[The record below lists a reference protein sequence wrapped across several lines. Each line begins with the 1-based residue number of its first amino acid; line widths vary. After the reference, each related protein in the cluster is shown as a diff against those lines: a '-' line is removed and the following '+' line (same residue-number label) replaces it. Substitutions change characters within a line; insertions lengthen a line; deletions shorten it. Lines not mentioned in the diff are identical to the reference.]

1 MASKAARTMAG
12 NIEIRVFRDG
22 RIQALGAGAFLLMS
36 ALLMGVYFFGRS
48 GLDAQIAQL
57 ENNQVAFEDQF
68 ERQRR
73 TIERLKFQVAELN
86 LSESVS
92 ELAAADL
99 QDVVINQQSKIAQ
112 LENEAIYYRNLMS
125 PGAGAREVF
134 VHRIEVAPG
143 HQGETL
149 NYQILLTHADPDGG
163 KTAGRLG
170 LKLAGTVAEG
180 ETLIDVVDAGLVD
193 HSALD
198 YEFRYFQNF
207 KGALKLP
214 EGFRPS
220 SLQLEVTSLAGKLLE
235 QQEVDVQMEDV

>member
-1 MASKAARTMAG
+1 MAG

-22 RIQALGAGAFLLMS
+22 RIQALAVCGFVLLVV
-36 ALLMGVYFFGRS
+36 LMLAVYFFGRS
-48 GLDAQIAQL
+48 GLTAQIEQL
-57 ENNQVAFEDQF
+57 EKNQTAFEDQF
-68 ERQRR
+68 DQQLR
-73 TIERLKFQVAELN
+73 TIERLEFEVAELN

-99 QDVVINQQSKIAQ
+99 QEVVISQQSKIAR

-125 PGAGAREVF
+125 PKAGSREVF
-134 VHRIEVAPG
+134 VHRIEVVPG
-143 HQGETL
+143 HQSDVL

-163 KTAGRLG
+163 KTAGRIG
-170 LKLAGTVAEG
+170 LKLAGIAAEG

-193 HSALD
+193 DSALD

-207 KGALKLP
+207 KGVLKLP
-214 EGFRPS
+214 EGFKPS

-235 QQEVDVQMEDV
+235 QQEVDVQLGDA

>member
-1 MASKAARTMAG
+1 MAG

-22 RIQALGAGAFLLMS
+22 RIQALAVCGFVLLVV
-36 ALLMGVYFFGRS
+36 LMLAVYFFGRS
-48 GLDAQIAQL
+48 GLSAQIEQL
-57 ENNQVAFEDQF
+57 EKNQTAFEDQF
-68 ERQRR
+68 DQQLR
-73 TIERLKFQVAELN
+73 TIERLEFEVAELN

-99 QDVVINQQSKIAQ
+99 QEVVISQQSKIAR

-125 PGAGAREVF
+125 PKAGAREVF
-134 VHRIEVAPG
+134 VHRIEVVPG
-143 HQGETL
+143 QQSDVL

-163 KTAGRLG
+163 KTAGRIG
-170 LKLAGTVAEG
+170 LKLAGLAAEG

-193 HSALD
+193 DSALD

-207 KGALKLP
+207 KGVLKLP
-214 EGFRPS
+214 EGFKPS

-235 QQEVDVQMEDV
+235 QQEVDVQLGDA

>member
-1 MASKAARTMAG
+1 MAG

-22 RIQALGAGAFLLMS
+22 RIPALAVCSFLVLIV
-36 ALLMGVYFFGRS
+36 LLTAVYFFGRS

-57 ENNQVAFEDQF
+57 KSNQIAFEGQID
-68 ERQRR
+68 RQHR
-73 TIERLKFQVAELN
+73 TIAELEFQVAELN

-99 QDVVINQQSKIAQ
+99 QDVVISQQSKIAR

-125 PGAGAREVF
+125 PTAGAREVF

-143 HQGETL
+143 HQADTL

-170 LKLAGTVAEG
+170 LKLAGTAAEG
-180 ETLIDVVDAGLVD
+180 ETLIDVVDAGLVE

-198 YEFRYFQNF
+198 YDFRYFQNF